1 MSTKYPNIPGV
12 NMELNDGQLTLNTS
26 INTPRVLIIDTVPG
40 DNESVPEE
48 PVLISNTNELKENF
62 GGFFIDG
69 KPNKLA
75 LEWKATQDIA
85 STRTYLMALKGE
97 TTKDKYINL
106 HNQLFGY
113 MADFAVEHVVL
124 TGLYADEYVEGL
136 KAEDFLLAEDQ
147 DAFPAVKGV
156 LRMGNVLTATGKVEA
171 AVFPLTVETDKYDT
185 LKIKDVTADKE
196 YIVTIENKVYLDFE
210 ELFAEIVEQIHSNVE
225 LEDYVVSNDNDVFQ
239 IVSENELITLAN
251 GTSPLSR
258 ILKVTN
264 QQSIFKENDAGTKIV
279 GSPAHLIATYVE
291 EQSLQFNNTIGYM
304 GITPVT
310 GTSLR
315 EKQEYVNKL
324 IRRDNDVSKFLQVL
338 AGPETGV
345 TVEGSLRT
353 QWTSGVAHYAGLV
366 STLAP
371 EIATTNQEL
380 ATVNR
385 LRYAFS
391 LRQVDSLIAKKYV
404 VYRIKNSQIVVS
416 DGVTTAPD
424 LYIGQDLVSSDFTRL
439 STLRITNH
447 MITQVRNAVE
457 PFIGKPH
464 DFRMYNAM
472 NTAVKSCIQANIESG
487 VIQDAKY
494 AISLGASLDRSTI
507 KLQLL
512 PQFELRVIDVE
523 VGLTN
528 PTNFAA
534 GTTP

>member
-1 MSTKYPNIPGV
+1 MSNKYPNIPGV
-12 NMELNDGQLTLNTS
+12 NMQLEDGQLTLNTS

-40 DNESVPEE
+40 DNENVPEE
-48 PVLISNTNELKENF
+48 PVLISNVNELKNNF
-62 GGFFIDG
+62 GGFFVDG
-69 KPNKLA
+69 EINKLA
-75 LEWKATQDIA
+75 LEWKAAQEIA
-85 STRTYLMALKGE
+85 STRTYLMALKGK
-97 TTKDKYINL
+97 TDKEKYLNL

-124 TGLYADEYVEGL
+124 TGLFADDYIEGL
-136 KAEDFLLAEDQ
+136 QASDFLLAEDQ
-147 DAFPAVKGV
+147 EAFPAIRGV
-156 LRMGNVLTATGKVEA
+156 LKMDEVLVGSGRVEA
-171 AVFPLTVETDKYDT
+171 AAFPLVVDTDKYDT
-185 LKIKDVTADKE
+185 LKIKLVKSAAE
-196 YIVTIENKVYLDFE
+196 HVVTIETKTYQDFE
-210 ELFAEIVEQIHSNVE
+210 ELFLEIQTKTKAVHE
-225 LEDYVVSNDNDVFQ
+225 LADLILSNDDDIFK
-239 IVSENELITLAN
+239 IVGPEKMNVMIN
-251 GTSPLSR
+251 GTNSLSR

-264 QQSIFKENDAGTKIV
+264 QTSVFKETEEGTKIV

-291 EQSLQFNNTIGYM
+291 EQSLQFNNTLGYM
-304 GITPVT
+304 GVRPPK

-315 EKQEYVNKL
+315 EKQEYVEHL
-324 IRRDNDVSKFLQVL
+324 ISRDNEVSKFLQVI

-366 STLAP
+366 STIAP

-380 ATVNR
+380 RTVNR
-385 LRYAFS
+385 MRYPFA
-391 LRQVDSLIAKKYV
+391 LRQIDALISKKYV
-404 VYRIKNSQIVVS
+404 VYRIKNNQIVVS

-424 LYIGQDLVSSDFTRL
+424 LQIGQDLVSSDFTRL

-447 MITQVRNAVE
+447 MISRVRNSVE

-472 NTAVKSCIQANIESG
+472 NTAIKSCISENIEFG

-494 AISLGASLDRSTI
+494 SISLGSTLDRSTI

-528 PTNFAA
+528 PTNFSAA
-534 GTTP
+534 NTP